1 MPVKFNNP
9 AAFEPFSEPVVW
21 RQDAAPHRQ
30 GTFAAVVLRGGV
42 NQANAGAS
50 AAPLT
55 ADVWR
60 VHAPAT
66 VALCADI
73 RIGDTLTRVN
83 RKQEVLTV
91 QEIVDDESGWWLN
104 CTAEERSPH

>member
-1 MPVKFNNP
+1 MRVNFDNS

-21 RQDAAPHRQ
+21 RQDAAPHRT
-30 GTFAAVVLRGGV
+30 GTFNAVVLRGGV
-42 NQANAGAS
+42 DQANAGAS
-50 AAPLT
+50 AGPLT

-60 VHAPAT
+60 VHAPAS

-73 RIGDTLTRVN
+73 RIGDTLTRVS

-104 CTAEERSPH
+104 CTADERAPH